1 MTDYR
6 IAETPLGALLTADG
20 EQVGENYADTQTA
33 ITAAAEVMRSRGDSV
48 SGTWVL
54 DWDDG
59 YRWTPNATTR

>member
-6 IAETPLGALLTADG
+6 IAETPLGVLLTADG

-33 ITAAAEVMRSRGDSV
+33 IAAAAEVMRSRGDSV

-59 YRWTPNATTR
+59 YRWTPNPTIR

>member
-20 EQVGENYADTQTA
+20 EQVGNRYADTQTA
-33 ITAAAEVMRSRGDSV
+33 IAAAAEVMRSRGDTV

-54 DWDDG
+54 GWDDG
-59 YRWTPNATTR
+59 YRWTPNPSTR